1 MTTVYIA
8 GAYRE
13 RERVLHSMRQV
24 RESGRITFK
33 GSTTYLTLIHDW
45 VAHIDERKG
54 DSPVLREA
62 ELSPEDRKDYAL
74 TDLRHACDADVFW
87 LLAPEDGGRGCWFET
102 GYIAFRR
109 AQFGGPVMIASGPH
123 VGDTIFT
130 ELLDYKFSQDAEAFD
145 FLFQRGWKK

>member
-1 MTTVYIA
+1 VTTVYIA

-13 RERVLHSMRQV
+13 RDRVLRAMRQV
-24 RESGRITFK
+24 RESGHPNT
-33 GSTTYLTLIHDW
+33 LTLLHDW
-45 VAHIDERKG
+45 VTLIDERKG
-54 DSPVLREA
+54 SNPELREA

-87 LLAPEDGGRGCWFET
+87 LLAPENGGRGCWFET

-109 AQFGGPVMIASGPH
+109 GQFGGPVMIASGPH